1 MVRVQPGELPP
12 AWACGNGLKPW
23 VRCAA
28 EAAKEQVVP
37 DRCRIGISPF
47 PTTRPMVRRP
57 YAEITRQTPPRNG
70 HARGVRWK
78 RGPTPAPVAAR
89 GFSPSSPSA
98 GGPEQVHACFLR
110 DPRCICAA
118 RGKGR
123 DGSGEQK
130 AECVKGEE
138 RCEYQ
143 ECVGGCLRL
152 SATDFALRV
161 LHERD
166 DAFAEHAG
174 RGSTGSRRARS
185 RA

>member
-1 MVRVQPGELPP
+1 M
-12 AWACGNGLKPW
+12 
-23 VRCAA
+23 
-28 EAAKEQVVP
+28 P
-37 DRCRIGISPF
+37 DRDLAFSDNAADGQAAL
-47 PTTRPMVRRP
+47 RRNHP
-57 YAEITRQTPPRNG
+57 QTPPRNG

-98 GGPEQVHACFLR
+98 GGPEQVRAYFLR

-166 DAFAEHAG
+166 EASRVRAFG
-174 RGSTGSRRARS
+174 RGWVAASRSFVVVYVTLATALVWIPLILFLVLGKREALPRP
-185 RA
+185 RLRGPQ